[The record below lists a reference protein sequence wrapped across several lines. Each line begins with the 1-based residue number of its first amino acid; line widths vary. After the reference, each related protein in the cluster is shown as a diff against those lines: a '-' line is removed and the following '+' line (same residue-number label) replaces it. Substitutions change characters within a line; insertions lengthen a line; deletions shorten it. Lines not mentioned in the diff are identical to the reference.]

1 MKVLIRNIL
10 EQIFNCK
17 VYRQPLPRGF
27 DIFHDLNRSYG
38 IENFQTVFDVGANIG
53 QSVKVFANRFPNA
66 EIFSFEPV
74 SKTFQKLQKNTQHL
88 APRVKLFNCAMGQ
101 EPGKVTINLNADSR
115 LNSINYRDSDNKE
128 IIEVN
133 TIDNFLS
140 QHNINQHNIKVIDF
154 LKIDTEGFEL
164 EVLRGATQALKD
176 QRIGLIYIESEPFM
190 TDKSFVPFQAL
201 GNLLLDFNYKLFGIY
216 EQQPHWTGEKDII
229 FFNPVF
235 VCNKLV
241 DAAIGPSNYP
251 LRCN

>member
-38 IENFQTVFDVGANIG
+38 IENFQTVFDVGANVG
-53 QSVKVFANRFPNA
+53 QSVKAFANRFPNA
-66 EIFSFEPV
+66 KIFSFEPV
-74 SKTFQKLQKNTQHL
+74 SKTFCKLQKNTQPI
-88 APRVKLFNCAMGQ
+88 APRVELFNCAMGQ

-115 LNSINYRDSDNKE
+115 LNSINHRDSENKE

-133 TIDNFLS
+133 TIDNFMS
-140 QHNINQHNIKVIDF
+140 QHHIKVIDF

-164 EVLRGATQALKD
+164 EVLRGATQALKA

-216 EQQPHWTGEKDII
+216 EQQSHWTGEKDII

-251 LRCN
+251 LR